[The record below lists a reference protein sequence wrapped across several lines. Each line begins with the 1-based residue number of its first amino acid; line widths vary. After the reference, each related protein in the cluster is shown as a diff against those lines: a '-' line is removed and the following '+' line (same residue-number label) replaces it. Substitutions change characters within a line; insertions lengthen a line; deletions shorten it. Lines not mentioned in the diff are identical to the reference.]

1 MFYLFVGA
9 LSAWLSGVLSVIAC
23 ANFMKWMNQR
33 D

>member
-23 ANFMKWMNQR
+23 VNFVKWMDER

>member
-23 ANFMKWMNQR
+23 VNFVKWINER